1 MRPRIASLSALLL
14 LCGFMSAGADRIT
27 RDKIL
32 ASGSEWQDTYDQY
45 KPEPEL
51 IDVLKSRIG
60 NNLRMDVYLGLWC
73 PDSRNN
79 VPVFLKIIDAV
90 SAPLD
95 VSYYNLERKSDKSA
109 RYFVEELK
117 IERVPTFIVYR
128 DGKEIGRIVE
138 NPQVTML
145 DDLIQILQ

>member
-109 RYFVEELK
+109 KYFVDELK